1 MNRKKK
7 NSRRQKGRRSKIV
20 FLTKQLLQ
28 FNYPIIE
35 LIIVLKKESDPFIIS
50 LSIIVIIIQSV
61 IILINEMEKS
71 K

>member
-28 FNYPIIE
+28 FNYLIIE
-35 LIIVLKKESDPFIIS
+35 LIIVFIKESDPFIIS